1 MPKSKKEYLSEP
13 INVELEWIKD
23 IRNKDIRSRMKAL
36 DLSISITYTYFVYHD
51 YSVTQLAKIN
61 GTTEHQ
67 IVIWILIGAYT
78 LNGGKHDFGSG
89 RRLQGNEWDILLR
102 RYPEAEETLP
112 CHRCVWADLRTGRV
126 ICFRNCKGFNCFQ
139 SK

>member
-78 LNGGKHDFGSG
+78 LNG
-89 RRLQGNEWDILLR
+89 
-102 RYPEAEETLP
+102 LP